1 MDRLTRIRHWINRD
15 NGRLFRVGNGPISG
29 ATAMGF
35 LSLVAALLMH
45 LLHDATGLPG
55 AYAAACLMTGGALLA
70 WDAWRNRR

>member
-1 MDRLTRIRHWINRD
+1 MDRLTRIRDWINRD

-29 ATAMGF
+29 ATALGS

-45 LLHDATGLPG
+45 LLRDATGLPG

-70 WDAWRNRR
+70 WDTWRSRR

>member
-1 MDRLTRIRHWINRD
+1 MY
-15 NGRLFRVGNGPISG
+15 
-29 ATAMGF
+29 
-35 LSLVAALLMH
+35 

>member
-1 MDRLTRIRHWINRD
+1 MDRLTRMRHWINRD
-15 NGRLFRVGNGPISG
+15 DGRLFRVGNGPISG
-29 ATAMGF
+29 ATAMGS

-70 WDAWRNRR
+70 WGAWRNRR